1 MSNSC
6 NATMVSRDATPRAP
20 CADASPSPRPTTRR
34 SSPASEHVRP
44 CSPALLWEPR
54 AATIPGIILLLV
66 AALLCEAAVMTHV
79 STPTERERGFEDSN
93 YTVDYRDCWVIE
105 RTTQSLPA
113 LGLERMRHKIP
124 VLLRELWGGGSARSR
139 TFKAVRGGP
148 KRSYQHA
155 PKLVR
160 VRTKL
165 GPAMLEPELAALVT
179 RLRANLDASPQAATA
194 TAALDDLVVDLAVA
208 RGVEFAAK
216 AWLVLG
222 RTTDPLHDML
232 WPQLCPEQDCAPA
245 ASCQSDVP
253 WTPQGCWPFKGHWIG
268 TVIHQVFQYVNIGL
282 CLIIMVTTLVCRGA
296 FNAEYTFT
304 HRLIITVVVLRLL
317 RLLFFGCTSLPM
329 VNLSCRTQFGV
340 NGIKNGGACGDFLFS
355 GHGSIV
361 AASVCLFWSQR
372 AAGAPRWPL
381 LLLLPLTLV
390 LTVVTF
396 GYAFERWH
404 YTIDVMVGFCVTV
417 PVWVASARLFGDETV
432 GVTKHRFLYLPST
445 LHRAFGRTR
454 IGPIRSVVF
463 VIVIGGVAAFM
474 ALVTG
479 DIFPEFVRGQPEPDP
494 VFGGLEGLAIA
505 VVVVCW
511 SVTEEIQPTGT
522 PMI

>member
-160 VRTKL
+160 VHASGLNRL
-165 GPAMLEPELAALVT
+165 NCRPAARGRGTDRPG
-179 RLRANLDASPQAATA
+179 RPPQRAGHPAPANR
-194 TAALDDLVVDLAVA
+194 VA
-208 RGVEFAAK
+208 R
-216 AWLVLG
+216 
-222 RTTDPLHDML
+222 P
-232 WPQLCPEQDCAPA
+232 
-245 ASCQSDVP
+245 
-253 WTPQGCWPFKGHWIG
+253 
-268 TVIHQVFQYVNIGL
+268 
-282 CLIIMVTTLVCRGA
+282 
-296 FNAEYTFT
+296 
-304 HRLIITVVVLRLL
+304 
-317 RLLFFGCTSLPM
+317 
-329 VNLSCRTQFGV
+329 
-340 NGIKNGGACGDFLFS
+340 
-355 GHGSIV
+355 
-361 AASVCLFWSQR
+361 R
-372 AAGAPRWPL
+372 AAGLGDRFQTPSGPASRLPPEGTKRHGETRGSAP
-381 LLLLPLTLV
+381 
-390 LTVVTF
+390 
-396 GYAFERWH
+396 
-404 YTIDVMVGFCVTV
+404 CV
-417 PVWVASARLFGDETV
+417 
-432 GVTKHRFLYLPST
+432 
-445 LHRAFGRTR
+445 
-454 IGPIRSVVF
+454 
-463 VIVIGGVAAFM
+463 
-474 ALVTG
+474 
-479 DIFPEFVRGQPEPDP
+479 
-494 VFGGLEGLAIA
+494 
-505 VVVVCW
+505 
-511 SVTEEIQPTGT
+511 
-522 PMI
+522 